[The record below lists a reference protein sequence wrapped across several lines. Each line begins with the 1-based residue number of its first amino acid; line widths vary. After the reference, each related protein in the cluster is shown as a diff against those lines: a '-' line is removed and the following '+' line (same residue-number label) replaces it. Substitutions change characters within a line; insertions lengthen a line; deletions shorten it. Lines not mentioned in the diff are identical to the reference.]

1 MSENVDW
8 DEWNR
13 NVIEEFRANE
23 GKVGGMFEGATM
35 LLLHTKGAKSG
46 EARVT
51 PLMYQQV
58 GDEWAVFASKG
69 GAPEHPAWYHNIV
82 ADPDTTIELG
92 AATIPV
98 RARVAAPEER
108 DPIYE
113 AQKAAYSNFAE
124 YEEKAEGRVIPV
136 VILTRV

>member
-1 MSENVDW
+1 MSDN
-8 DEWNR
+8 WNQ
-13 NVIEEFRANE
+13 NVIEEFRAND
-23 GKVGGMFEGATM
+23 GKVGGMFEGAPM

-46 EARVT
+46 EPRVT

-82 ADPDTTIELG
+82 ANPDTEIELG
-92 AATIPV
+92 SETVPV
-98 RARVAAPEER
+98 RARVAGPEER
-108 DPIYE
+108 DPIYD

-124 YEEKAEGRVIPV
+124 YEEKAGDRVIPV
-136 VILTRV
+136 VILSRT